1 MLKEIANYFEAIILG
16 LMELAPVIVTVE
28 SNDENY
34 R

>member
-16 LMELAPVIVTVE
+16 LMELAPVVVTVE
-28 SNDENY
+28 SKNENC